1 MTLKEKFIEYDK
13 KVPKQTICLKGG
25 KFEYRYYKNPHIKK
39 EITLVLLA
47 GGSGLGEGMFY
58 MFDDLKEKYSI
69 ITFNYPMDFK
79 NNAALA
85 DAMAEMLKHTGA
97 QNIYLV
103 GQSYG
108 GLIAQ
113 ITARRH
119 PEIIKGMILSG
130 TCSLSGDINFEGMRN
145 IVDMIHPKKV
155 EKNIK
160 KDKRIP
166 IFLLLPLFKLGIGK
180 VIKDKKMAQ
189 DFAETIDICKKDLT
203 NEYFV
208 HMNILLGDLA
218 TEFGSHKKEDFEKF
232 RNEVLIFFSDE
243 DKIFCD
249 NLKDALVKLMPNP
262 VVRKLQGGHLAMAVD
277 VRKYVAEVDEFL
289 KG

>member
-1 MTLKEKFIEYDK
+1 MTLKEKFAEYDK
-13 KVPKQTICLKGG
+13 KVPKQRVRLKGG
-25 KFEYRYYKNPHIKK
+25 DFEYRYYKNSHVEK

-58 MFDDLKEKYSI
+58 MFDDFKEKYSI

-79 NNAALA
+79 SNAALA
-85 DAMAEMLKHTGA
+85 DAIAELLKHTGA
-97 QNIYLV
+97 ENIYLV

-145 IVDMIHPKKV
+145 MVEMIHPQKV

-166 IFLLLPLFKLGIGK
+166 IFLLVPLFKLFAGK
-180 VIKDKKMAQ
+180 VVKDKKIAQ
-189 DFAETIDICKKDLT
+189 DFAGTIDICKKDLT

-208 HMNILLGDLA
+208 HMDMLLGDLA

-232 RNEVLIFFSDE
+232 RKEVLIFFSDE

-249 NLKDALVKLMPNP
+249 NLKEALVKLMPDP
-262 VVRKLQGGHLAMAVD
+262 VVRKLEGGHLAMAVD
-277 VRKYVAEVDEFL
+277 ARKYVEEIDKFL
-289 KG
+289 G